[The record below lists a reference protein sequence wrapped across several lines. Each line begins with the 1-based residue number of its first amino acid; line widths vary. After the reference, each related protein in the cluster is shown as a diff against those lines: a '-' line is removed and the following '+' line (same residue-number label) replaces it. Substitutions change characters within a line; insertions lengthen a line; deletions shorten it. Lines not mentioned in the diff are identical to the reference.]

1 MFPVLTISKNVGKP
15 DPYMHIVGIVLCVL
29 PGQSRIGTVLVNSV
43 QYIPGWEEGISA
55 AVAIE

>member
-1 MFPVLTISKNVGKP
+1 
-15 DPYMHIVGIVLCVL
+15 MHIVGIVLCVL

-55 AVAIE
+55 AVARNIGQWNIEQ

>member
-15 DPYMHIVGIVLCVL
+15 YPYMHIDGIVLCVL
-29 PGQSRIGTVLVNSV
+29 PGQSCIGTVLVNSV
-43 QYIPGWEEGISA
+43 QYKPGWEEGISA